1 MDILKQPSDAIDVTS
16 DKLPLACF
24 SYPTNEQ
31 ELLSHVKSQ
40 LAEKRP
46 ILLTGAI
53 GSGKSTFVQH
63 LIDDLDIIPSGYMT
77 IRHVDSEERR
87 QGFAHVPAANRR
99 GTGFLTVRHD
109 DLAVFPE
116 DDCFLIA
123 GLNGRRFYLDR
134 FYASVSTLLDS
145 PGTLVVLDELGG
157 DELLIDAFYKRV
169 LDLLADPTRSLILV
183 WKHDLSFERS
193 IGRSDMTDQQKLL
206 IRDRRDS
213 IASHPSLAHVEL
225 VNGSQSAT
233 HRRRTSW
240 PGSALQTDSQEPETP
255 AVLTDQSLDSEHSDD
270 EIISERSETRDKEQT
285 HALAHGASDS
295 TKRRKRTRKRMS
307 LRFTIMVGALLAII
321 IVSFAVGWYGISP
334 GTIIKF
340 FWSLIFP
347 SGTVFPQEIH
357 TVLIN
362 IRLPRI
368 ALGLLVGSG
377 LAVAGHTFQGV
388 FRNPMASPDVLGASS
403 GAGFGAA
410 LAILW
415 GYSATGITAMSFF
428 FGLVSIGLVL
438 VLTSFVR
445 SQRTLSLIL
454 TGIVVG
460 SLFSAGL
467 SFIKF
472 VADPTDQLP
481 AITYWLMGSLNS
493 SQLKQL
499 TFAAPPILAG
509 LLVIILLRWQLNVLM
524 FGEEAASTMGV
535 RTRLIRIVLIIAA
548 TLITAT
554 CVSVSGIIGWVGL
567 VVPHIARM
575 ITGTDN
581 RLSLPASALIG
592 SGFLIFVDD
601 IARRATTS
609 GIPLGILTAFVGAP
623 FFIFLI
629 LRQGRRDVAA

>member
-1 MDILKQPSDAIDVTS
+1 MS
-16 DKLPLACF
+16 
-24 SYPTNEQ
+24 
-31 ELLSHVKSQ
+31 
-40 LAEKRP
+40 
-46 ILLTGAI
+46 
-53 GSGKSTFVQH
+53 
-63 LIDDLDIIPSGYMT
+63 
-77 IRHVDSEERR
+77 
-87 QGFAHVPAANRR
+87 
-99 GTGFLTVRHD
+99 
-109 DLAVFPE
+109 
-116 DDCFLIA
+116 
-123 GLNGRRFYLDR
+123 
-134 FYASVSTLLDS
+134 
-145 PGTLVVLDELGG
+145 
-157 DELLIDAFYKRV
+157 
-169 LDLLADPTRSLILV
+169 
-183 WKHDLSFERS
+183 
-193 IGRSDMTDQQKLL
+193 DQQKLL

-415 GYSATGITAMSFF
+415 GYSATGITAMSFV